1 MTTFSSDL
9 ITEIIRCQ
17 DISEGEVFDVL
28 ASPDFDRHL
37 PALIEELGL
46 DEDITTDDLMD
57 KYWLGCSSIIEDVR
71 DSMAFDRG
79 LRDYIEDKAAEE
91 EDNVLGLISDGQ
103 IELFRE
109 IRLKTGPE
117 SLRDTLSHALG
128 ECWTPDK
135 NKAHSYYGE
144 GIPHAYIFHALAPKD
159 AIDWENTLIR
169 RCNLSIG
176 EDEDEVTLIKGSK
189 VELLGITHEHE
200 GTRTE
205 IDFADWLPSR
215 VTI

>member
-1 MTTFSSDL
+1 MTFSSDL
-9 ITEIIRCQ
+9 VSEIIQYQ
-17 DISEGEVFDVL
+17 DISEREIFEVL
-28 ASPDFDRHL
+28 YSPEFNRYF
-37 PALIEELGL
+37 PMLIEELGL
-46 DEDITTDDLMD
+46 DEGITTVDEIDFYSWNDKLDDV
-57 KYWLGCSSIIEDVR
+57 K
-71 DSMAFDRG
+71 DSVAFERG
-79 LRDYIEDKAAEE
+79 LRDYIENKASDE
-91 EDNVLGLISDGQ
+91 EDHVLGLISDGQ

-117 SLRDTLSHALG
+117 SLRDTLSRELG
-128 ECWTPDK
+128 ECWTPDR
-135 NKAHSYYGE
+135 NKAHSYFGE
-144 GIPHAYIFHALAPKD
+144 GIPHAYVFHALAPED
-159 AIDWENTLIR
+159 SINWEATLTR